1 MNITIIMK
9 TNQLKRIT
17 IETPNLF
24 THANKENHN
33 HYKYYELI

>member
-17 IETPNLF
+17 IETPNLL
-24 THANKENHN
+24 THTIKKIVIIINITN
-33 HYKYYELI
+33 